1 MNELPPPLCTSIA
14 GAPSWNYYLITA
26 APSSWN
32 GRQDAPLPIGNQ
44 KCTLF
49 QKYKHFEG
57 SFFLDQDI
65 LSQILLC
72 FHHLLQPS
80 LLAKKSPPRNFF
92 LKGEGEQDF
101 FLNKKQDKKWQ
112 NTVFALLRDQLLVQ
126 ITASYYFIYIENE
139 SFVYSFFF
147 LESETKSCD
156 QGQC

>member
-1 MNELPPPLCTSIA
+1 MNEFPPPLCTSIA

-80 LLAKKSPPRNFF
+80 LLAKKSPPRIFF

-101 FLNKKQDKKWQ
+101 FLNKKTRQKKAKYC
-112 NTVFALLRDQLLVQ
+112 VCPFAGLIVGSNHCIILFHLHR
-126 ITASYYFIYIENE
+126 
-139 SFVYSFFF
+139 
-147 LESETKSCD
+147 K
-156 QGQC
+156 